1 MNGLPALCLKDTRA
15 CSFIKTES
23 CIKGNP
29 CTQSSLTHSTEW
41 TISLYFGQLIR
52 DSSSTG
58 NECISIRPPSS
69 CTVPIHYTNNQ
80 ARTLGFIII
89 IQSIC
94 KMKNY
99 ANGVLLC
106 KDECTAELSL
116 LNLIAAVE
124 ERKINW
130 SNDKKITFCK
140 CKVSPSLGFSRPYR
154 RVWFSHTT
162 KWKQHKQ
169 SLHFFSTR
177 NGRIIGCRGRP
188 SNMTGL
194 RCCVSPRRRFG
205 CLTSSSLI
213 SKHEHWHELIR
224 TKSMRGETILPLSS
238 RY

>member
-140 CKVSPSLGFSRPYR
+140 CKVPPSLGFSRPFR
-154 RVWFSHTT
+154 RVWFSHYHKMKTAQT
-162 KWKQHKQ
+162 VFALFFNQEWTDYRLSWTPKQHD
-169 SLHFFSTR
+169 
-177 NGRIIGCRGRP
+177 GIEV
-188 SNMTGL
+188 L
-194 RCCVSPRRRFG
+194 RVPAAKVW
-205 CLTSSSLI
+205 LPDIVLI
-213 SKHEHWHELIR
+213 NK
-224 TKSMRGETILPLSS
+224 
-238 RY
+238 